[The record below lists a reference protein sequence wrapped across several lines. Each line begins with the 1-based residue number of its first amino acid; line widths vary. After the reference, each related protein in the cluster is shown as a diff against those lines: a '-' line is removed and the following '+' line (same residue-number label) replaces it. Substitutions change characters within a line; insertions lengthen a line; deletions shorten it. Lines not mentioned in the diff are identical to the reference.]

1 MLQETKKTHTEVK
14 QPRMSIRRL
23 ADYMGASEQARR
35 GIVQSC
41 KYRAIARVVQHNEAK
56 AAISSHILSGV
67 DGPGDLQK
75 RVDQLRSMLV
85 DDDFEADM
93 NDHNADY
100 IERFIASLGNVQ
112 LPDADRLPTHEFAPL
127 TLNGV
132 KVTFFPQL
140 LLRRVTKT
148 NNVKTGA
155 LMLRYGKNSPLPPT
169 VGGFQSSAIFGY
181 LRTLEETDKTEAER
195 ALCITLDAH
204 AGKCHQAPGNAIY
217 LFKEMKAACATI
229 AERWPAIKPPKNAI
243 L

>member
-14 QPRMSIRRL
+14 HPRISIRRL

-67 DGPGDLQK
+67 QGPGDLQK
-75 RVDQLRSMLV
+75 RADLLRNTLTDDEFEVDLN
-85 DDDFEADM
+85 E
-93 NDHNADY
+93 HNADY
-100 IERFIASLGNVQ
+100 IERFIASLPNVE
-112 LPDADRLPTHEFAPL
+112 LPDADRLPTQAFAPL
-127 TLNGV
+127 MLNGV
-132 KVTFFPQL
+132 KVTFSPQL

-148 NNVKTGA
+148 NKVKTGA
-155 LMLRYGKNSPLPPT
+155 LMLRYGKNSPLPPM
-169 VGGFQSSAIFGY
+169 VGGFQSAAIFGY
-181 LRTLEETDKTEAER
+181 LRTLEEADKTEAER

-204 AGKCHQAPGNAIY
+204 AGKCHEAPGNAVY
-217 LFKEMKAACATI
+217 LFNEMKAACATI
-229 AERWPAIKPPKNAI
+229 AERWPAIKPPKNAV